1 MALVGGDFGNIQ
13 IVDPATGSLRLV
25 TQAGFGPEF
34 LDYFAVVEDVHS
46 TCGRAA
52 RQGAQTAVG
61 DVRADPGFRPTGRSL
76 PLRDS
81 ARSSPRP
88 WSTTPVT

>member
-13 IVDPATGSLRLV
+13 TVDPATGSLHLV

-46 TCGRAA
+46 TCGRTA
-52 RQGAQTAVG
+52 RQGAPTSAPN
-61 DVRADPGFRPTGRSL
+61 RASRRTGRSP